1 MAQLEAH
8 LTTNEKVVGSNPA
21 GGTKKYAQMGK
32 WSNLSVC
39 KTDIRRFESGSGLKI
54 LDEEI
59 WNGIGFPQ
67 SSRVTSTCYGER
79 GLHKDTIGG
88 TVLWGLRRPP

>member
-1 MAQLEAH
+1 MCSNHIGTTWNNAPVAQLEAH

-54 LDEEI
+54 KNIIMGDP
-59 WNGIGFPQ
+59 GA
-67 SSRVTSTCYGER
+67 
-79 GLHKDTIGG
+79 K
-88 TVLWGLRRPP
+88 